1 MKEMKK
7 TILYMVWLILY
18 ILCVGLG
25 TLESRSTAGQVIL
38 TVLAVV
44 FFVPGA
50 LLLVHGY
57 QTGER
62 KLLVQIRLISLISLV
77 LTLSLI
83 VLNILLVR
91 ASSGVGETLNDILI
105 LVSAPMFCSYWHGV
119 SLFLWAGLFVSS
131 FPKMF
136 GKHMKKGK

>member
-7 TILYMVWLILY
+7 TILYMLWLCLY

-25 TLESRSTAGQVIL
+25 TLESRSTAGHVIL
-38 TVLAVV
+38 TVLSVL

-50 LLLVHGY
+50 LLLAHGY
-57 QTGER
+57 RNGER
-62 KLLVQIRLISLISLV
+62 KLLVQIRLISLLSLV

-131 FPKMF
+131 FPRMF
-136 GKHMKKGK
+136 KNQPKNGK

>member
-7 TILYMVWLILY
+7 TILYMLWLILY
-18 ILCVGLG
+18 ILCVGFG
-25 TLESRSTAGQVIL
+25 TLTDRSTAGQVIL
-38 TVLAVV
+38 TVLAVL

-50 LLLVHGY
+50 LLLAHGY
-57 QTGER
+57 KTGER

-136 GKHMKKGK
+136 GIQIEKKK